1 MRRLMTL
8 AVLAA
13 FATTTAFAAGPKLT
27 AENTKIEFTG
37 TKKDGA
43 HNGGFKQVSGSVE
56 MPGDDV
62 TQAVIRVEIVT
73 DSIYTD
79 NNMLTRHLKSPDF
92 FDVRNYPK
100 ATFVT
105 TKIAPAAGKVDDF
118 SVTGDLTLHGVT
130 KSITFPAKV
139 ALTGKQLT
147 LESSFTIK
155 RKDFGMTYGEGQVN
169 NDVALRVSIKA
180 AR

>member
-13 FATTTAFAAGPKLT
+13 FAAGPALAAGPKLT

-37 TKKDGA
+37 TKKDGS
-43 HNGGFKQVSGSVE
+43 HTGGFKQVSGTVE
-56 MPGDDV
+56 LPGDDL
-62 TQAVIRVEIVT
+62 TRAVLRVEIAT

-79 NNMLTRHLKSPDF
+79 TNKLTQHLKSPDF

-105 TKIAPAAGKVDDF
+105 TKIVPAAGKVDDF
-118 SVTGDLTLHGVT
+118 TVTGDLTLHGVT
-130 KSITFPAKV
+130 KSISFPAKV

-147 LESSFTIK
+147 LDSAFTIE
-155 RKDFGMTYGEGQVN
+155 RKNFNMTYGEGMVN
-169 NDVALRVSIKA
+169 NDVSLRVSVKA